1 MFFMR
6 YPIDVI
12 FLDEALTVVA
22 LREQL
27 KPWRI
32 TRVFRSAQAALE
44 VPAGTVAETG
54 LAVGHQL
61 ALVAGAEGESD

>member
-12 FLDEALTVVA
+12 FLDGALTVVA
-22 LREQL
+22 VQEGL
-27 KPWRI
+27 KPWRV
-32 TRVFRSAQAALE
+32 TRIHRRARAVLE

-54 LAVGHQL
+54 LAVGHCL
-61 ALVAGAEGESD
+61 TLVEHGSA